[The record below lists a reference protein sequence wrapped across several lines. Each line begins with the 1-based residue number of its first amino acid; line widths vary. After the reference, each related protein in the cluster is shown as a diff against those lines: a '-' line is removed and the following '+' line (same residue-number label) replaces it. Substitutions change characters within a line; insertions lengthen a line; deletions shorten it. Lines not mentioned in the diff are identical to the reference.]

1 MKKINIFLVIAL
13 AFSLFVF
20 VPQVFAAHNNDGQ
33 IKSFS
38 PEINLEARPNVEN
51 RVEAQ
56 RISIPEKR
64 EKGTV
69 DSFTV
74 EERFRDGNQMENNII
89 QDNTIKEFDELTVRS
104 LLEKKLK
111 KQELN
116 SKHKKTKKKLS
127 LGEWLEKTE
136 DNSNITTFDL

>member
-1 MKKINIFLVIAL
+1 
-13 AFSLFVF
+13 
-20 VPQVFAAHNNDGQ
+20 
-33 IKSFS
+33 
-38 PEINLEARPNVEN
+38 
-51 RVEAQ
+51 
-56 RISIPEKR
+56 
-64 EKGTV
+64 
-69 DSFTV
+69 
-74 EERFRDGNQMENNII
+74 MENNII